1 MQKNPIELLLHLLLS
16 EPDKWTVS
24 DMGYTCFYYC
34 SSVDLHITC
43 MFWFDADVKF
53 EGQVVSMPFWQRIRV
68 ATAVRK
74 LKKQKTRQRSKYLQ
88 ERLTKALQPK
98 ETEK

>member
-1 MQKNPIELLLHLLLS
+1 MQNPIELLIRLLND
-16 EPDKWTVS
+16 PDKWTFS

-34 SSVDLHITC
+34 SAIDLHVTC
-43 MFWFDADVKF
+43 MFWFDAVVKF
-53 EGQVVSMPFWQRIRV
+53 EGQIVSMPFWQRIRV
-68 ATAVRK
+68 ANAVRK
-74 LKKQKTRQRSKYLQ
+74 LKKLKTQQRVKYLQ

>member
-1 MQKNPIELLLHLLLS
+1 MQNPIELLIRLLDD
-16 EPDKWTVS
+16 PDKWTFS

-34 SSVDLHITC
+34 SAINLHVTC
-43 MFWFDADVKF
+43 MFWFDAVVKF

-68 ATAVRK
+68 AKAVRK
-74 LKKQKTRQRSKYLQ
+74 LKKMKTQQRAKYLQ

>member
-1 MQKNPIELLLHLLLS
+1 MQNPIELLIRLLDD
-16 EPDKWTVS
+16 PDKWTFS

-34 SSVDLHITC
+34 SAIDLHVTC
-43 MFWFDADVKF
+43 MFWFDAVVKF
-53 EGQVVSMPFWQRIRV
+53 EGQVVSMSFWQRIRV
-68 ATAVRK
+68 AKAVRK

-88 ERLTKALQPK
+88 ERLTKAIQPK

>member
-1 MQKNPIELLLHLLLS
+1 MQNPIELLIRLLDD
-16 EPDKWTVS
+16 PDKWTFS

-34 SSVDLHITC
+34 SSIDLHITC
-43 MFWFDADVKF
+43 TFWFDAVVKF

-68 ATAVRK
+68 AKAVRK
-74 LKKQKTRQRSKYLQ
+74 LKKMKTQQRAKYLQ
-88 ERLTKALQPK
+88 ERFTYALQPK

>member
-1 MQKNPIELLLHLLLS
+1 MQNPIELLIRLLDD
-16 EPDKWTVS
+16 PDKWTFS

-53 EGQVVSMPFWQRIRV
+53 EGQIVSMPFWQRIRV

-74 LKKQKTRQRSKYLQ
+74 LKKQKTRQRAKYLQ

>member
-1 MQKNPIELLLHLLLS
+1 MQNPIELLIRLLDD
-16 EPDKWTVS
+16 PDKWTFS

-34 SSVDLHITC
+34 SSIDLHITC
-43 MFWFDADVKF
+43 TFWFDAEVKF
-53 EGQVVSMPFWQRIRV
+53 EGQVVSMSFWQSIRV
-68 ATAVRK
+68 ANAVRK
-74 LKKQKTRQRSKYLQ
+74 LKKMKTQQKTKYLQ

>member
-1 MQKNPIELLLHLLLS
+1 MQNPIELLIRLLDD
-16 EPDKWTVS
+16 PDKWTFS

-34 SSVDLHITC
+34 SSIDLHITC
-43 MFWFDADVKF
+43 TFWFDAVVKF

-68 ATAVRK
+68 ANAVRK
-74 LKKQKTRQRSKYLQ
+74 LKKMKTQQRTKYLQ
-88 ERLTKALQPK
+88 ERFTYALQPK

>member
-1 MQKNPIELLLHLLLS
+1 MQNPIELLIRLLDD
-16 EPDKWTVS
+16 PDKWTFS

-34 SSVDLHITC
+34 SSIDLHITC
-43 MFWFDADVKF
+43 TFWFDAVVKF

-68 ATAVRK
+68 AKAVRK
-74 LKKQKTRQRSKYLQ
+74 LKKMKTQQRVKYLQ
-88 ERLTKALQPK
+88 ERFTYALQPK

>member
-1 MQKNPIELLLHLLLS
+1 
-16 EPDKWTVS
+16 
-24 DMGYTCFYYC
+24 MGYTCFYYC
-34 SSVDLHITC
+34 SSIDLHVTC
-43 MFWFDADVKF
+43 MSWFDAVVVKF
-53 EGQVVSMPFWQRIRV
+53 EGQVVSVPFWQRIRV

-88 ERLTKALQPK
+88 ERLTNALQPK